1 MRPLIRCRH
10 LLNALIAPLL
20 IGAAAAQTIPSFEAR
35 YQLTRNDLSAA
46 RVEVSLT
53 RRDHGGFH
61 YRQRTKTTGL
71 VALWRDDRI
80 TETSR
85 GRWLTGSPRP
95 DHYHYQRLG
104 SKARRV
110 TVDFDWTQNTAR
122 INADTTTW
130 SMTIPPNAVDKLSVN
145 LALMAAMNRIRPA
158 PDHADPVT
166 FAVADGGKLKHY
178 LFDAVGPEI
187 VRTARGQFNTVVV
200 QRRQAEHN
208 PRRTQLWLAPRLHY
222 LPVRIRHTER
232 DEGVFELRLERYLA
246 GDGDRNAR

>member
-1 MRPLIRCRH
+1 MVTS
-10 LLNALIAPLL
+10 NAPL
-20 IGAAAAQTIPSFEAR
+20 GALVGEGPPGDE
-35 YQLTRNDLSAA
+35 
-46 RVEVSLT
+46 
-53 RRDHGGFH
+53 
-61 YRQRTKTTGL
+61 GL
-71 VALWRDDRI
+71 ER
-80 TETSR
+80 R
-85 GRWLTGSPRP
+85 GRSILAHAPAPVAG
-95 DHYHYQRLG
+95 G
-104 SKARRV
+104 
-110 TVDFDWTQNTAR
+110 
-122 INADTTTW
+122 ADRGV
-130 SMTIPPNAVDKLSVN
+130 A
-145 LALMAAMNRIRPA
+145 PA